1 MKANYIIIGFSA
13 ILLTLIACGNLNKK
27 AMLDSENSTA
37 ERLSDH
43 KLTIYQLLVRHFG
56 NKNNLN
62 KFYGSLAENGSGK
75 FNDINDKALEEIKK
89 LGISHVW
96 YTGVIEHA
104 TMTDYSTYGIH
115 PDDPDVVKGRAGSPY
130 AIKDYYD
137 VDPDLAV
144 DVDRRIEEFEELIVR
159 THQYGLK
166 VLMDFIPNHVART
179 YASDKKPDG
188 VVDIGAEDDT
198 TKAFSARN
206 DFYYVPNEAFQVP
219 AGYNPGGDDFK
230 STLKDGHF
238 EEFPA
243 KATGN
248 DVFSANPSIDDW
260 FETIKLNYGVDYLQG
275 RQLHI
280 DPIPPLWEK
289 MRDILL
295 YWAEKGTDG
304 FRCDMAEMVPVE
316 FWEWVIPQVKE
327 KYPAL
332 IFIAEIYNPQ
342 AYRTYIEQG
351 HFDYLYDKVGLYDG
365 LRKLV
370 EDDSTG
376 HVDSIT
382 HVWKYESNG
391 FSKHML
397 RFLENHDE
405 QRIASRFFA
414 GNAWFAKAAMVV
426 SATLSSGPVMI
437 YSGQEVGE
445 PAIGAMGFSGD
456 DGRTTIFDYWGVPH
470 HQRWMNGGAFDGGQ
484 LNDDERGLRRF
495 YADLLQ
501 IVTDH
506 EAIREGDFFE
516 LLNGNT
522 WSTGFNGKTY
532 AFLRYT
538 EKERLLIVA
547 NFERRDKEVKVYLP
561 DEVLAHFNLDKRTAL
576 ELTDLLSGKQYKTV
590 QIQDGILLEMISTD
604 ALILSF

>member
-1 MKANYIIIGFSA
+1 
-13 ILLTLIACGNLNKK
+13 
-27 AMLDSENSTA
+27 MLDNENSTD
-37 ERLSDH
+37 EPLSDH

-56 NKNNLN
+56 NKNTTN
-62 KFYGSLAENGSGK
+62 KFYGSLDENGSGK
-75 FNDINDKALEEIKK
+75 FRDIDDRALEEIKN

-96 YTGVIEHA
+96 FTGVIEHA
-104 TMTDYSTYGIH
+104 TMTDYSAYGIP

-137 VDPDLAV
+137 VNPDLAV
-144 DVDRRIEEFEELIVR
+144 DVNRRIDEFEALIAR
-159 THQYGLK
+159 THGHGLK
-166 VLMDFIPNHVART
+166 VLMDFVPNHVART

-188 VVDIGAEDDT
+188 TIDLGAQDD
-198 TKAFSARN
+198 KSRAFSPQN
-206 DFYYVPNEAFQVP
+206 DFYYVPGEAFRVP
-219 AGYNPGGDDFK
+219 LGYDPGGDGFQ
-230 STLKDGHF
+230 SRLKDGRF

-248 DVFSANPSIDDW
+248 DVFNASPSMDDW
-260 FETIKLNYGVDYLQG
+260 FETIKLNYGVDYAND
-275 RQLHI
+275 RKLHI
-280 DPIPPLWEK
+280 DPTPPIWSK

-295 YWAEKGTDG
+295 YWAEKGADG

-316 FWEWVIPQVKE
+316 FWEWVIAEVKAQ
-327 KYPAL
+327 YPAL

-351 HFDYLYDKVGLYDG
+351 RFDYLYDKVGLYDA
-365 LRKLV
+365 LRKLI
-370 EDDSTG
+370 EDDATG

-382 HVWKYESNG
+382 QVWKYESKG

-426 SATLSSGPVMI
+426 STTLSSGPVMI

-445 PAIGAMGFSGD
+445 PAVGAMGFSGD

-484 LNDDERGLRRF
+484 LNDDERALRRF
-495 YADLLQ
+495 YGDLLR
-501 IVTDH
+501 IATTH
-506 EAIREGDFFE
+506 EAIREGNFFE
-516 LLNGNT
+516 LQQGNT

-561 DEVLAHFNLDKRTAL
+561 DEVLAHFGLGKEEAL
-576 ELTDLLSGKQYKTV
+576 ALTDLLSGKQYKTA
-590 QIQDGILLEMISTD
+590 QIQDGIPLEMISTD
-604 ALILSF
+604 AVILSF